1 MTQDANKKIL
11 KNTIAL
17 YCRTAFTMA
26 ISFFT
31 VRFTLQVLGV
41 EDYGLYNLVGSI
53 AAMFSFMNL
62 SMGTAVQRFFS
73 YEIGKGENGQVDR
86 VFGVGIYLHLIV
98 AFITLLAGELFAVF
112 FFDTLNIPPDRL
124 MAAMTVLQI
133 SLASMFC
140 NIITVPYSALLRA
153 REEFSKYA
161 ILDIIQALL
170 RLGVLF
176 LLFVADSDR
185 LILYS
190 ALNLVV
196 SLLYIAGVI
205 FFAHKYKEARFRI
218 IRDKKLIKEM
228 FSFISLLIVTVLFS
242 VARNNGLIMLINMF
256 FGLAVNAA
264 YAVAAQIMHMVTHFS
279 NNFKQSIVPQI
290 MSSFSAGNMVRMKT
304 LLFSGTKITFI
315 LMMCITMPFIIEPY
329 FVLDILLDEVP
340 LYADEFTRLVLININ
355 ISSFTYFLYQ
365 GVHATGNIKYQQ
377 LTFSSIYLL
386 NLIGVYTAFKLGFGF
401 YSAMYV
407 TMICSLMQCVTNVYY
422 AKKTYGLEVTA
433 FIKQVILPSLLLCTI
448 IVLPSVAITNM
459 LEYGYT
465 RAILV
470 AISIASTIFIASYY
484 LYLNKHE
491 KEYCKRIVS
500 KIIGRKK
507 HNN

>member
-1 MTQDANKKIL
+1 MKQDANKKIL

-17 YCRTAFTMA
+17 YCRTAFTMV

-73 YEIGKGENGQVDR
+73 YEIGKGKSGQVDL
-86 VFGVGIYLHLIV
+86 VFGVGIYLHIIV
-98 AFITLLAGELFAVF
+98 AVVSLLAGELFILF
-112 FFDTLNIPPDRL
+112 FFDSLNIPPDRL
-124 MAAMTVLQI
+124 TAAMTIFQI

-140 NIITVPYSALLRA
+140 GIITVPYSALLRA

-170 RLGVLF
+170 RLGVLL
-176 LLFVADSDR
+176 LLFTADFDR
-185 LILYS
+185 LILFS
-190 ALNLVV
+190 VLNLIV
-196 SLLYIAGVI
+196 SLLYILGVI

-218 IRDKKLIKEM
+218 KRDKKLIKEM

-242 VARNNGLIMLINMF
+242 VARNNGLIMLINIF

-264 YAVAAQIMHMVTHFS
+264 YAVAAQVMNMVTHFAD
-279 NNFKQSIVPQI
+279 NFKQSIVPQI
-290 MSSFSAGNMVRMKT
+290 MSCFSAGNMERMKT
-304 LLFSGTKITFI
+304 LIFSGTKITFI
-315 LMMCITMPFIIEPY
+315 LMMCITMPFIVEPY

-340 LYADEFTRLVLININ
+340 EYAAEFTRLVLININ
-355 ISSFTYFLYQ
+355 ISTFTYFLYQ
-365 GVHATGNIKYQQ
+365 GVHATGKIKYQQ
-377 LTFSSIYLL
+377 LAFSSIYLI
-386 NLIGVYTAFKLGFGF
+386 NLVGVYAAYNVGFGF

-407 TMICSLMQCVTNVYY
+407 TLICSFMQCLTNVYY
-422 AKKTYGLEVTA
+422 AKKTYNLIVSA
-433 FIKQVILPSLLLCTI
+433 FIKQVVLPSLLLCAI
-448 IVLPSVAITNM
+448 IALPSFAIANI
-459 LEYGYT
+459 LEPGYT

-470 AISIASTIFIASYY
+470 AISIVSTIFIGSYC
-484 LYLNKHE
+484 LYLNKQE
-491 KEYCKRIVS
+491 KDYCKQIIS
-500 KIIGRKK
+500 KIYRRK
-507 HNN
+507 

>member
-17 YCRTAFTMA
+17 YCRTAFTMV

-86 VFGVGIYLHLIV
+86 VFGVGIYLHTIIALV
-98 AFITLLAGELFAVF
+98 TLLAGELFAFF
-112 FFDTLNIPPDRL
+112 FFDSLNIPTGRL
-124 MAAMTVLQI
+124 TVAMIVFQI

-140 NIITVPYSALLRA
+140 GIITVPYSALLRA

-161 ILDIIQALL
+161 ILDIVQALL
-170 RLGVLF
+170 RLGVLL
-176 LLFVADSDR
+176 LLFATDFDR
-185 LILYS
+185 LILFS
-190 ALNLVV
+190 ALNLMV
-196 SLLYIAGVI
+196 SILYILGII
-205 FFAHKYKEARFRI
+205 FFARKYKEARFCI

-228 FSFISLLIVTVLFS
+228 FSFISLLIATVLFS
-242 VARNNGLIMLINMF
+242 VARNNGLVMLINMF
-256 FGLAVNAA
+256 FGLTVNAA
-264 YAVAAQIMHMVTHFS
+264 YAVAAQMMHMVSHFA

-290 MSSFSAGNMVRMKT
+290 MSSYSAGNMDRMKT
-304 LLFSGTKITFI
+304 LLFTGTKITFI
-315 LMMCITMPFIIEPY
+315 LMMCITMPFIVEPY

-340 LYADEFTRLVLININ
+340 EYAAEFTRLVLINTN
-355 ISSFTYFLYQ
+355 IATFTYFLYQ
-365 GVHATGNIKYQQ
+365 GVHATGKIKYQQ
-377 LTFSSIYLL
+377 LTYSSIYLI
-386 NLIGVYTAFKLGFGF
+386 NLIGVYVVFKIGFGF

-407 TMICSLMQCVTNVYY
+407 TMVCSFLQCVTNVYY
-422 AKKTYGLEVTA
+422 ANKTYKLEISE
-433 FIKQVILPSLLLCTI
+433 FINKAVLPSLLLCTI
-448 IVLPSVAITNM
+448 ISVPSFAITNM
-459 LEYGYT
+459 LEIGYT

-470 AISIASTIFIASYY
+470 AVSIASTILLGSYF

-491 KEYCKRIVS
+491 KDFCKRTIS
-500 KIIGRKK
+500 KILGRKK
-507 HNN
+507 YN

>member
-1 MTQDANKKIL
+1 MSQDANKKIL

-53 AAMFSFMNL
+53 SAMFSFMNL

-73 YEIGKGENGQVDR
+73 YEIGKGESGQVDR
-86 VFGVGIYLHLIV
+86 VFGVGIYLHMIV
-98 AFITLLAGELFAVF
+98 AFVTLLAGELFVLF
-112 FFDTLNIPPDRL
+112 FFDSLNIPPRRL
-124 MAAMTVLQI
+124 TAAMTVFQI

-140 NIITVPYSALLRA
+140 GIITVPYSALLRA

-161 ILDIIQALL
+161 LLDIIQALL
-170 RLGVLF
+170 RIGILL
-176 LLFVADSDR
+176 LLFTADFDR
-185 LILYS
+185 LILFS
-190 ALNLVV
+190 ILNLIV
-196 SLLYIAGVI
+196 SLLYILGVI

-218 IRDKKLIKEM
+218 RRDKKQIKEM

-242 VARNNGLIMLINMF
+242 VARNNGLIMLINLF

-264 YAVAAQIMHMVTHFS
+264 YAVAAQVMNMVTHFAD
-279 NNFKQSIVPQI
+279 NFKQSIVPQI
-290 MSSFSAGNMVRMKT
+290 MSCFSAGNMERMKT

-315 LMMCITMPFIIEPY
+315 LMMCITMPFIVEPY

-340 LYADEFTRLVLININ
+340 EYAAEFTRLVLININ
-355 ISSFTYFLYQ
+355 ISTFTYFLYQ
-365 GVHATGNIKYQQ
+365 GVHATGKIKYQQ
-377 LTFSSIYLL
+377 LAFSSIYLI
-386 NLIGVYTAFKLGFGF
+386 NLVGVYAAYKVGFGF

-407 TMICSLMQCVTNVYY
+407 TMICSFMQCVTNMYY
-422 AKKTYGLEVTA
+422 AKKTYSLVVSA
-433 FIKQVILPSLLLCTI
+433 FIKQVVLPSLLLCAI
-448 IVLPSVAITNM
+448 IALPSFVIVNI
-459 LEYGYT
+459 LKPGYT

-470 AISIASTIFIASYY
+470 AISIVSTILIGSYC
-484 LYLNKHE
+484 LYLNKQE
-491 KEYCKRIVS
+491 KEYCKRIVL
-500 KIIGRKK
+500 KILGRK
-507 HNN
+507 NIV